1 MLINMD
7 LVLGDLEKDRL
18 DLAFHSCGI
27 DQCKK
32 GNLYGPRTRR
42 YHLIHFVLSGT
53 GTLMVDSGAYPV
65 KPGQAFYIP
74 AGCTAS
80 YKADLYDPWKY
91 CWIEYRGT
99 QAQRYSELL
108 FPDSFV
114 LDIHNVSIYERK
126 IIELLSYTDPRIH
139 RDDVFDYKTFP
150 THCISDAKTFPE
162 HLMLGG
168 KLKELFAVLLYE
180 KGQDF
185 VVLNNADYADKAK
198 YFIEMHYNEALRI
211 SDIASYLNLNPRYLT
226 ALFKKKFR
234 ITPKKYLT
242 FFRIEKAKVFLIDT
256 DQPLHVIAN
265 AIGFENSFSFSR
277 LFKSVTGISPA
288 DYRGQN
294 SAKRHND

>member
-1 MLINMD
+1 MLINID
-7 LVLGDLEKDRL
+7 LVLSDLEKDRL
-18 DLAFHSCGI
+18 DLAFHACGI
-27 DQCKK
+27 DQCPSN
-32 GNLYGPRTRR
+32 NLYGPRTRR

-53 GTLMVDSGAYPV
+53 GTLIIGPHTYTI

-80 YKADLYDPWKY
+80 YKADQDDPWKY
-91 CWIEYRGT
+91 CWIEYRGM
-99 QAQRYSELL
+99 QAHRYSELL
-108 FPDSFV
+108 FSDSYV
-114 LDIHNVSIYERK
+114 LDIQDITIYERK
-126 IIELLSYTDPRIH
+126 IMELLSYTDSRIH
-139 RDDVFDYKTFP
+139 KDDVFDYKTFP
-150 THCISDAKTFPE
+150 THYFSDSKTFPE

-168 KLKELFAVLLYE
+168 KLKELFSVLLYE

-185 VVLNNADYADKAK
+185 VVLNNADYAEKAK
-198 YFIEMHYNEALRI
+198 HYIEMHYNEGLQI

-226 ALFKKKFR
+226 ALFKKKFN

-242 FFRIEKAKVFLIDT
+242 YFRIEKAKVFLIDT

-288 DYRGQN
+288 NYRG
-294 SAKRHND
+294 RGR